1 MWHRN
6 IRCGNLPNKLDRH
19 MLFNW
24 QWAFL
29 WPNFLLFYICWI
41 KKMKCEFQRV
51 KLTKWRCEG
60 RSSGWQGSGDADL
73 PRGQHESLLSA
84 SSEKYTEKN
93 IRIKNC
99 DKKKQIY
106 AKLGQTNEP
115 LSDASLQKKTN
126 EKENV
131 PLFGQPQ
138 NGSGLKHPKTERNHN
153 IFAFDGKIY
162 IHNAFVELHH
172 IFDPFLFITLPNEP
186 KRSRKMKWLIVGQHS
201 NSYIESDSLS
211 SLMHNIYLN
220 RHTAAYNHINRRT
233 RRATGS
239 KKH

>member
-1 MWHRN
+1 MWIPKSQTYQVKMWGSL
-6 IRCGNLPNKLDRH
+6 IRMAR
-19 MLFNW
+19 
-24 QWAFL
+24 L
-29 WPNFLLFYICWI
+29 WWCRFATRATWI
-41 KKMKCEFQRV
+41 VTIRIIWKIYR
-51 KLTKWRCEG
+51 
-60 RSSGWQGSGDADL
+60 
-73 PRGQHESLLSA
+73 
-84 SSEKYTEKN
+84 KN

-186 KRSRKMKWLIVGQHS
+186 KRSRKMKWSIVGQHS